1 MCTIAYGNRRGSSWE
16 AREKYTFRGVHVSR
30 SSSIHHPCI
39 AFERHLLEGSDQAS
53 LIPRRGLSWRLRGGD
68 RRVSLRRGAQNALT
82 AALELCA
89 IAATLRTLESSPW
102 VDADPR
108 TARVRCARRLLLLL
122 LAAVGASAPPATLL
136 LLTALLRWALLLLLR
151 RALLLLRDGGRR

>member
-1 MCTIAYGNRRGSSWE
+1 M
-16 AREKYTFRGVHVSR
+16 SR

-122 LAAVGASAPPATLL
+122 AAVGASAPPATLL
-136 LLTALLRWALLLLLR
+136 LLTALLRWALMLLLLR
-151 RALLLLRDGGRR
+151 RALLLLLRDGGRR

>member
-1 MCTIAYGNRRGSSWE
+1 M
-16 AREKYTFRGVHVSR
+16 SR

-122 LAAVGASAPPATLL
+122 AAVGASAPPATLL

-151 RALLLLRDGGRR
+151 WALLLRGGGRR

>member
-1 MCTIAYGNRRGSSWE
+1 M
-16 AREKYTFRGVHVSR
+16 SR

-39 AFERHLLEGSDQAS
+39 AFERHLLEGSNQAS

-108 TARVRCARRLLLLL
+108 TARVRCARRLLL
-122 LAAVGASAPPATLL
+122 AAGCRWSVCPSCDAAAADRPAEVGAAA
-136 LLTALLRWALLLLLR
+136 AAEEG
-151 RALLLLRDGGRR
+151 AVAAA

>member
-1 MCTIAYGNRRGSSWE
+1 M
-16 AREKYTFRGVHVSR
+16 
-30 SSSIHHPCI
+30 
-39 AFERHLLEGSDQAS
+39 
-53 LIPRRGLSWRLRGGD
+53 
-68 RRVSLRRGAQNALT
+68 SLRRGAQNALT

-136 LLTALLRWALLLLLR
+136 LLTALLRWALLLLLGWS
-151 RALLLLRDGGRR
+151 LLRGGEGR

>member
-108 TARVRCARRLLLLL
+108 TARVRCARRLLLL
-122 LAAVGASAPPATLL
+122 AAVGASAPPATLL
-136 LLTALLRWALLLLLR
+136 LLTALLRWALLLLLGWS
-151 RALLLLRDGGRR
+151 LLRGGGRR

>member
-1 MCTIAYGNRRGSSWE
+1 M
-16 AREKYTFRGVHVSR
+16 SR

-39 AFERHLLEGSDQAS
+39 AFERHLLDGSDQAS

-68 RRVSLRRGAQNALT
+68 RRVSLRGPQNALT

-108 TARVRCARRLLLLL
+108 TARVRCARRLLLL
-122 LAAVGASAPPATLL
+122 AAVGASAPPATLL
-136 LLTALLRWALLLLLR
+136 LLTALLRWALLLLLGWS
-151 RALLLLRDGGRR
+151 LLRGGGGR

>member
-1 MCTIAYGNRRGSSWE
+1 M
-16 AREKYTFRGVHVSR
+16 SR

-108 TARVRCARRLLLLL
+108 TARVRCARRLLLL
-122 LAAVGASAPPATLL
+122 AAVGASAPPATLL
-136 LLTALLRWALLLLLR
+136 LLTALLRWALLLLLLR

>member
-1 MCTIAYGNRRGSSWE
+1 M
-16 AREKYTFRGVHVSR
+16 
-30 SSSIHHPCI
+30 
-39 AFERHLLEGSDQAS
+39 
-53 LIPRRGLSWRLRGGD
+53 
-68 RRVSLRRGAQNALT
+68 SLRRGAQNALT

-108 TARVRCARRLLLLL
+108 TARVRCARRLLLL
-122 LAAVGASAPPATLL
+122 AAVGASAPPATPL
-136 LLTALLRWALLLLLR
+136 LLTALLRWALLLLR

>member
-1 MCTIAYGNRRGSSWE
+1 M
-16 AREKYTFRGVHVSR
+16 SR

-39 AFERHLLEGSDQAS
+39 AFVHQLLEGSDQAS

-68 RRVSLRRGAQNALT
+68 CRVSLRRGAQNALT
-82 AALELCA
+82 AAQELCA

-136 LLTALLRWALLLLLR
+136 LLTALLRWALLLLLLR

>member
-1 MCTIAYGNRRGSSWE
+1 
-16 AREKYTFRGVHVSR
+16 
-30 SSSIHHPCI
+30 
-39 AFERHLLEGSDQAS
+39 
-53 LIPRRGLSWRLRGGD
+53 
-68 RRVSLRRGAQNALT
+68 VSLRRGAQNALT

-136 LLTALLRWALLLLLR
+136 LTPLLRW
-151 RALLLLRDGGRR
+151 ALLLLRDGGRR

>member
-1 MCTIAYGNRRGSSWE
+1 M
-16 AREKYTFRGVHVSR
+16 SR

-39 AFERHLLEGSDQAS
+39 AFVRQLLEGSDQAS
-53 LIPRRGLSWRLRGGD
+53 LIPRRGLSWHLRGGD
-68 RRVSLRRGAQNALT
+68 CRVILRRGAQNALT

-89 IAATLRTLESSPW
+89 IATTLRTLESSPW
-102 VDADPR
+102 VDADTR

-122 LAAVGASAPPATLL
+122 AAVGVSAPPATLL

-151 RALLLLRDGGRR
+151 RVLLLLCDGGRR

>member
-1 MCTIAYGNRRGSSWE
+1 M
-16 AREKYTFRGVHVSR
+16 SR

-39 AFERHLLEGSDQAS
+39 AFERHLLDGSDQAS

-136 LLTALLRWALLLLLR
+136 LLTALLRWALLLLR

>member
-1 MCTIAYGNRRGSSWE
+1 
-16 AREKYTFRGVHVSR
+16 
-30 SSSIHHPCI
+30 
-39 AFERHLLEGSDQAS
+39 
-53 LIPRRGLSWRLRGGD
+53 
-68 RRVSLRRGAQNALT
+68 VSLRRGAQNALT
-82 AALELCA
+82 AALELYV

-122 LAAVGASAPPATLL
+122 AAVGASAPPATLL
-136 LLTALLRWALLLLLR
+136 LLLLLRRALLLLLR

>member
-1 MCTIAYGNRRGSSWE
+1 MCTIAYGNQRGSSWE

-68 RRVSLRRGAQNALT
+68 PRVSLRGAQNALT

-89 IAATLRTLESSPW
+89 IVATLRTLESSPW

-151 RALLLLRDGGRR
+151 RALLLLRDGGRK

>member
-1 MCTIAYGNRRGSSWE
+1 M
-16 AREKYTFRGVHVSR
+16 SR

-136 LLTALLRWALLLLLR
+136 LLTALLRWALLLLL
-151 RALLLLRDGGRR
+151 LRDGGRR

>member
-1 MCTIAYGNRRGSSWE
+1 M
-16 AREKYTFRGVHVSR
+16 SR
-30 SSSIHHPCI
+30 NSSIHHSCI
-39 AFERHLLEGSDQAS
+39 AFERHLLESSDQAS

-68 RRVSLRRGAQNALT
+68 RRVSLRGAQNGLT

-122 LAAVGASAPPATLL
+122 AAVGASAPPATLL

-151 RALLLLRDGGRR
+151 RELLLLRGGGRR

>member
-1 MCTIAYGNRRGSSWE
+1 M
-16 AREKYTFRGVHVSR
+16 
-30 SSSIHHPCI
+30 
-39 AFERHLLEGSDQAS
+39 
-53 LIPRRGLSWRLRGGD
+53 
-68 RRVSLRRGAQNALT
+68 SLRRGAQNALT

-122 LAAVGASAPPATLL
+122 LAAVGASAPPAPL

-151 RALLLLRDGGRR
+151 RALLLRDGGRR

>member
-1 MCTIAYGNRRGSSWE
+1 
-16 AREKYTFRGVHVSR
+16 
-30 SSSIHHPCI
+30 
-39 AFERHLLEGSDQAS
+39 
-53 LIPRRGLSWRLRGGD
+53 
-68 RRVSLRRGAQNALT
+68 VSLRRGAQNALT

-122 LAAVGASAPPATLL
+122 AAGCRWSVCPSCDAAAADHPAEVG
-136 LLTALLRWALLLLLR
+136 TAA
-151 RALLLLRDGGRR
+151 AEEGAAAAA

>member
-1 MCTIAYGNRRGSSWE
+1 M
-16 AREKYTFRGVHVSR
+16 SR

-102 VDADPR
+102 VDADLR
-108 TARVRCARRLLLLL
+108 TARVRCARRLLLL

-151 RALLLLRDGGRR
+151 RALLLLRDEGRR

>member
-1 MCTIAYGNRRGSSWE
+1 M
-16 AREKYTFRGVHVSR
+16 SR

-39 AFERHLLEGSDQAS
+39 AFERQLLEGSDQAS
-53 LIPRRGLSWRLRGGD
+53 LISRRGLSWLLWGGD

-82 AALELCA
+82 AALELCT

-108 TARVRCARRLLLLL
+108 TARIRCARRLLLLL

-151 RALLLLRDGGRR
+151 RELLLLRGGGRR

>member
-1 MCTIAYGNRRGSSWE
+1 M
-16 AREKYTFRGVHVSR
+16 
-30 SSSIHHPCI
+30 
-39 AFERHLLEGSDQAS
+39 
-53 LIPRRGLSWRLRGGD
+53 
-68 RRVSLRRGAQNALT
+68 SLRRGAQNALT

-89 IAATLRTLESSPW
+89 IAAALRTLESSPW

-108 TARVRCARRLLLLL
+108 TARVRCARRLLLL

-151 RALLLLRDGGRR
+151 DGGRR

>member
-1 MCTIAYGNRRGSSWE
+1 M
-16 AREKYTFRGVHVSR
+16 SR

-108 TARVRCARRLLLLL
+108 TARVRCARRLLLL
-122 LAAVGASAPPATLL
+122 AAVGASAPPATLL
-136 LLTALLRWALLLLLR
+136 LLTTLLRWALLLLR
-151 RALLLLRDGGRR
+151 RALLLLLRDGGRR

>member
-1 MCTIAYGNRRGSSWE
+1 M
-16 AREKYTFRGVHVSR
+16 SR

-89 IAATLRTLESSPW
+89 IAAALRTLESSPW

-108 TARVRCARRLLLLL
+108 TARVRCARRLLLL

-136 LLTALLRWALLLLLR
+136 LLTALLRWALLLLR
-151 RALLLLRDGGRR
+151 RALLLLRDRGRR

>member
-1 MCTIAYGNRRGSSWE
+1 M
-16 AREKYTFRGVHVSR
+16 SR

-122 LAAVGASAPPATLL
+122 AAVGASAPPATLL

-151 RALLLLRDGGRR
+151 RALLLLLRDGGRR

>member
-1 MCTIAYGNRRGSSWE
+1 M
-16 AREKYTFRGVHVSR
+16 
-30 SSSIHHPCI
+30 
-39 AFERHLLEGSDQAS
+39 
-53 LIPRRGLSWRLRGGD
+53 
-68 RRVSLRRGAQNALT
+68 SLRRGAQNALT

-122 LAAVGASAPPATLL
+122 AAVGASAPPATLLL

-151 RALLLLRDGGRR
+151 RVLRLRDEGRR

>member
-1 MCTIAYGNRRGSSWE
+1 M
-16 AREKYTFRGVHVSR
+16 
-30 SSSIHHPCI
+30 
-39 AFERHLLEGSDQAS
+39 
-53 LIPRRGLSWRLRGGD
+53 
-68 RRVSLRRGAQNALT
+68 SLRRGAQNALT

-122 LAAVGASAPPATLL
+122 AAVGASAPPATLLL

-151 RALLLLRDGGRR
+151 DGGRR

>member
-1 MCTIAYGNRRGSSWE
+1 M
-16 AREKYTFRGVHVSR
+16 
-30 SSSIHHPCI
+30 
-39 AFERHLLEGSDQAS
+39 
-53 LIPRRGLSWRLRGGD
+53 PRRGLSWRLRGGD

-122 LAAVGASAPPATLL
+122 AAVGASAPPATLL

-151 RALLLLRDGGRR
+151 RALLLLLRGGGRR